1 MVDAAPIRFLLAALA
16 GWLNHQQQEVIA
28 YLVEENRTLQAQLGG
43 RRPRLTDEQRRRLAV
58 RGQRLGRHVLRQVA
72 TIVTPDTI
80 LRWHR
85 QLIARKW
92 TYARGRPGRPGVL
105 AEIRQLVIRMAE
117 DNPTWSYTR
126 IRGALKNVGHYVG
139 RSTIV
144 RILKTQGIP
153 PMPERPTSW
162 QTFVR
167 AHWSAIA
174 GADFFTTEV
183 WTWRGLVTYY
193 TLFVIDLASRRVNIV
208 GCTPHPD
215 EAFMR
220 QTRA

>member
-85 QLIARKW
+85 QLIAGKW
-92 TYARGRPGRPGVL
+92 TYARG
-105 AEIRQLVIRMAE
+105 
-117 DNPTWSYTR
+117 
-126 IRGALKNVGHYVG
+126 
-139 RSTIV
+139 
-144 RILKTQGIP
+144 
-153 PMPERPTSW
+153 
-162 QTFVR
+162 
-167 AHWSAIA
+167 
-174 GADFFTTEV
+174 
-183 WTWRGLVTYY
+183 
-193 TLFVIDLASRRVNIV
+193 
-208 GCTPHPD
+208 
-215 EAFMR
+215 
-220 QTRA
+220 